1 MACTCAKLRKQ
12 NSKVSEMNIA
22 KSCFILIVYCILGPC
37 YSYTS
42 DYCVSV
48 FHARNCTCTPSS
60 LQKYCVTSPGSCK
73 IARHLTGSY

>member
-1 MACTCAKLRKQ
+1 MGLYLCFYSIHMACATLRKQ

-42 DYCVSV
+42 YYCVSI
-48 FHARNCTCTPSS
+48 FHARNSG
-60 LQKYCVTSPGSCK
+60 LLFVAIYEFINLVKNE
-73 IARHLTGSY
+73 